1 MTNHA
6 PAGQHI
12 LDRRPREGSR
22 HWGGFPVVL
31 TLSWMYDVNTKGI
44 QRTES
49 EVSGASLTKLR
60 VLQVLGLVLS
70 LLLAGLVSWWV
81 LGG

>member
-1 MTNHA
+1 M
-6 PAGQHI
+6 
-12 LDRRPREGSR
+12 
-22 HWGGFPVVL
+22 VL

-70 LLLAGLVSWWV
+70 LHFEFFINSWSYFFERT
-81 LGG
+81 

>member
-1 MTNHA
+1 M
-6 PAGQHI
+6 
-12 LDRRPREGSR
+12 
-22 HWGGFPVVL
+22 VL